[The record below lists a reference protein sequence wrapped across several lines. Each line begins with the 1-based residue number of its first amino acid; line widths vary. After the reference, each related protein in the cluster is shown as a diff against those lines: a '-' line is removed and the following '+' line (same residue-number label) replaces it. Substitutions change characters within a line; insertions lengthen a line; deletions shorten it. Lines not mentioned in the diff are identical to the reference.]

1 MVDNNQHK
9 LFNLIEISINFRN
22 KDFQNNKYF
31 LYEKNLPNYIFLL
44 NEVYKDGKDIKKN
57 KLLNYLLALL
67 IFN

>member
-1 MVDNNQHK
+1 MWLIITNINY
-9 LFNLIEISINFRN
+9 LIEISINFRN
-22 KDFQNNKYF
+22 KDFQSNKYF

-57 KLLNYLLALL
+57 KLLNYLFALL